1 MPGHVTPGGFR
12 LGATSRSVGLGALS
26 VVVLLAV
33 WHLVTAGGYI
43 SAIFLPSPQQVVG
56 QARRYLADGSLFW
69 HVVNRLDYALT
80 VARLSILDTLAGPEP
95 ETPPT
100 QSLENVGLAC
110 PPVAVLNAPQRMKLD
125 ESLLGRG
132 DRRHPPSMAH
142 NRE

>member
-56 QARRYLADGSLFW
+56 QARRYLPDGSLFW
-69 HVVNRLDYALT
+69 PVVTRG
-80 VARLSILDTLAGPEP
+80 RRGLAGFLPAA
-95 ETPPT
+95 
-100 QSLENVGLAC
+100 G
-110 PPVAVLNAPQRMKLD
+110 VAGP
-125 ESLLGRG
+125 LGMRLG
-132 DRRHPPSMAH
+132 SSRTAKARFDPI
-142 NRE
+142 